1 MSTTCCGDRRFN
13 DSATRCADV
22 AGGTEHE
29 ASASDSADSASDTDT
44 KSPPTACSSSCTS
57 SCVAR
62 TTSSLKDAVRT
73 ALSQLLEERKTSHDD
88 ISQDVYRAIRDE
100 AQLLLER
107 QKIADCLDSDPFGL
121 MKYESAGDDTVNNKA
136 TVERVKNML
145 SVVSCTRTTT
155 LDGHSSIRAVVQ
167 LSNDGKMKGVDGNIR
182 LHFCFLREPQHYSKA
197 AENNAPAAEASDEP
211 EKKRK
216 RPNEGESEEDC
227 DRLAPDSERQ
237 FEPNTIVSF
246 QLDYSVDHGKMDQI
260 FQVDVYA
267 SGRAPSIEEAIPIID
282 EEDGEDE
289 EDLEESNGGD
299 GWSGILATLDGDAK
313 APPPKG
319 TDEYEEVQMED
330 DASADQASDSADRF
344 GVFIHLE
351 NVVAFL
357 KRSGLR
363 LNEHSVFYFLLSFPF
378 YEHEWDISGF
388 LLSMLGDE
396 DDDDEDEQVCKI
408 RE

>member
-136 TVERVKNML
+136 TVERVKVNRKCLMHAAGL
-145 SVVSCTRTTT
+145 PLT
-155 LDGHSSIRAVVQ
+155 LDEEHAEC
-167 LSNDGKMKGVDGNIR
+167 R
-182 LHFCFLREPQHYSKA
+182 LMYTDNYAGRTL
-197 AENNAPAAEASDEP
+197 
-211 EKKRK
+211 
-216 RPNEGESEEDC
+216 
-227 DRLAPDSERQ
+227 
-237 FEPNTIVSF
+237 
-246 QLDYSVDHGKMDQI
+246 
-260 FQVDVYA
+260 VYTC
-267 SGRAPSIEEAIPIID
+267 SC
-282 EEDGEDE
+282 
-289 EDLEESNGGD
+289 
-299 GWSGILATLDGDAK
+299 
-313 APPPKG
+313 
-319 TDEYEEVQMED
+319 
-330 DASADQASDSADRF
+330 SA
-344 GVFIHLE
+344 
-351 NVVAFL
+351 L
-357 KRSGLR
+357 KRR
-363 LNEHSVFYFLLSFPF
+363 
-378 YEHEWDISGF
+378 
-388 LLSMLGDE
+388 
-396 DDDDEDEQVCKI
+396 
-408 RE
+408 